1 MPALRHMEDII
12 AAAKSCAPL
21 RTAVVHPVSATL
33 VASLAAAMQEKLIEP
48 VLIGPAARIRAA
60 ADEAGVDISDCRLID
75 TPHSHAAA
83 ETAMRLARNG
93 EVAAI
98 MKGALATGELMEAA
112 MSRESGIRT
121 DRRMSHVFV
130 LEVKSYPK
138 LLLIT
143 DAALN
148 VEPDLA
154 QKKDICQN
162 AIDLAQALGV
172 DTPKVAILA
181 AVEHVDQRFRS
192 TVDAAAL
199 CKMADRGQI
208 RGGVLDG
215 PLAFDNAISR
225 EAANAKGIV
234 SPVSGEVDVLLVPDI
249 EAGNMVA
256 KQLTYLA
263 EARTAG
269 IVLGGRVPVILTSR
283 SGNAYGRVV
292 SIALAALVIRAR
304 GGKVPAP

>member
-21 RTAVVHPVSATL
+21 RTAVVHPVSGTII
-33 VASLAAAMQEKLIEP
+33 ASLAAAMEEKLIEP

-60 ADEAGVDISDCRLID
+60 AAESQVDISACRLID

-112 MSRESGIRT
+112 MSREGGIRT

-172 DTPKVAILA
+172 EKPKVAILA

-208 RGGVLDG
+208 SGGVLDG

-225 EAANAKGIV
+225 EAATAKGIV

-304 GGKVPAP
+304 GSKVPAP

>member
-1 MPALRHMEDII
+1 MTALRHMEDIVI
-12 AAAKSCAPL
+12 AAKQCPPV
-21 RTAVVHPVSATL
+21 RTAVVHPVSATIL
-33 VASLAAAMQEKLIEP
+33 ASLALAMQEKLIDAVLVGP
-48 VLIGPAARIRAA
+48 VARIRAA
-60 ADEAGVDISDCRLID
+60 AEEARVDISSCRLVD
-75 TPHSHAAA
+75 APHSHAAA
-83 ETAMRLARNG
+83 EQAMAMARAS
-93 EVAAI
+93 EVQAL

-112 MSRESGIRT
+112 MDKAGGIRT

-154 QKKDICQN
+154 QKRDICQN
-162 AIDLAQALGV
+162 AIDLAHALGV
-172 DTPKVAILA
+172 ATPKVGILA

-208 RGGVLDG
+208 TGGVLDG

-225 EAANAKGIV
+225 EAAQAKGIV

-292 SIALAALVIRAR
+292 SVALAALVLRAR
-304 GGKVPAP
+304 GAGGLAA

>member
-1 MPALRHMEDII
+1 MRPLTHMREIV
-12 AAAKSCAPL
+12 AAAKKNMPVRA
-21 RTAVVHPVSATL
+21 AVVHPVSAAIMT
-33 VASLAAAMQEKLIEP
+33 SLAGALQEGILDP
-48 VLIGPAARIRAA
+48 VLVGPERKIRAA
-60 ADEAGVDISDCRLID
+60 AAEAGLDISPYRLVD

-83 ETAMRLARNG
+83 AAAMTLARAG
-93 EVAAI
+93 EVDAI

-112 MSRESGIRT
+112 MSKDAGIRT

-130 LEVKSYPK
+130 MEVSRYPK

-143 DAALN
+143 DAAIN
-148 VEPDLA
+148 VEPDLT
-154 QKKDICQN
+154 QKRDIAQN
-162 AIDLAQALGV
+162 AIDLGHALGIAR
-172 DTPKVAILA
+172 PKVAILA

-208 RGGVLDG
+208 SGAVLDG

-225 EAANAKGIV
+225 EAATAKGIV
-234 SPVSGEVDVLLVPDI
+234 SPVSGEVDILLAPDI
-249 EAGNMVA
+249 EAGNMIA

-263 EARTAG
+263 DAQTAG

-292 SIALAALVIRAR
+292 SIALASLLIRAR
-304 GGKVPAP
+304 GGKVHTA

>member
-1 MPALRHMEDII
+1 MSPLIHMEEIV
-12 AAAKSCAPL
+12 AAARRGLPV
-21 RTAVVHPVSATL
+21 RTAVVHPVSAAIM
-33 VASLAAAMQEKLIEP
+33 ASLAAATQEGIIDP
-48 VLIGPAARIRAA
+48 VLVGPAHKVQAA
-60 ADEAGVDISDCRLID
+60 ATEAGFDISPYRLVD
-75 TPHSHAAA
+75 VPHSHASAEAA
-83 ETAMRLARNG
+83 MVMARAG

-112 MSRESGIRT
+112 MKKDTGIRT

-130 LEVKSYPK
+130 MEVSRYPK

-143 DAALN
+143 DAAIN

-154 QKKDICQN
+154 QKRDIAQN
-162 AIDLAQALGV
+162 AIDLAHALGV
-172 DTPKVAILA
+172 RKPKVGILA

-208 RGGVLDG
+208 TGAVLDG

-225 EAANAKGIV
+225 EAATAKGIV
-234 SPVSGEVDVLLVPDI
+234 SPVSGEVDILLVPDI

-263 EARTAG
+263 DARTAG

-283 SGNAYGRVV
+283 SGNAFGRVV

-304 GGKVPAP
+304 GAAVHTA